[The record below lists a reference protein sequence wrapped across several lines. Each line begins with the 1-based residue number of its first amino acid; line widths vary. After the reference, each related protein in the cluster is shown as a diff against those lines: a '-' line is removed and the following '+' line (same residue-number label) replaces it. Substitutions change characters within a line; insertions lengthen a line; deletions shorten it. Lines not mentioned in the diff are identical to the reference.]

1 MSMFSV
7 VSNVCLIDFEVD
19 DIVSLYSEMD
29 LFDSEWEMRRCRWE
43 SFYSNISVDSGFFYM
58 FEFEMDFNVI
68 EFEEEMFDDYGFEGE
83 LLSKYYENVYLV
95 VLMYYWFIIIVFVML
110 DNCMFF
116 LNNIN
121 FFKSVVEI
129 MFFLGD

>member
-1 MSMFSV
+1 MNGKFWKGGIYMSMFSV

-29 LFDSEWEMRRCRWE
+29 LFDSGWEMRGCRWE

-83 LLSKYYENVYLV
+83 LLCKYYEMFIWLYWCIIDLLWLYL
-95 VLMYYWFIIIVFVML
+95 LCWIIV
-110 DNCMFF
+110 CFF
-116 LNNIN
+116 
-121 FFKSVVEI
+121 
-129 MFFLGD
+129 